1 VLSGVKIGPD
11 AIVGSM
17 GVASKPVE
25 PGWIVGGVPAKQIGT
40 KSVKA

>member
-1 VLSGVKIGPD
+1 VKVGND

-25 PGWIVGGVPAKQIGT
+25 PGWIVGGIPAKQIAQ
-40 KSVKA
+40 KAAK